1 MSQAQETQNNVVFQ
15 GPRIKNCGPLL
26 LNQVKIRQII
36 QTSFTLY
43 QKNSLGD
50 IYGKVRNATG
60 NYSKHVI
67 IFFSVPNNAVSFS
80 FSHPL
85 RQLLMFGGK
94 KMRSQS
100 LKNSL

>member
-1 MSQAQETQNNVVFQ
+1 MSQAQETQNNVVYQ
-15 GPRIKNCGPLL
+15 GPRIKSCSPLL

-60 NYSKHVI
+60 KYSKHVVT
-67 IFFSVPNNAVSFS
+67 FFPVPNNVISFS
-80 FSHPL
+80 FSYPL

-94 KMRSQS
+94 KMCSQS
-100 LKNSL
+100 LKSSL